1 MDKKDIDGL
10 IDQLRGSTQLSVFQ
24 KEVEKAIKADAES
37 AKTKAEEDSKKLEKI
52 KEAEKK
58 LREES
63 VVPSTEE
70 KKKKSNIEKHNE
82 KLKKQLEADTETKE
96 KDDTDNKTIKK
107 LTEQMTKMSEEIDA
121 LKKRKNYRTP
131 PPKGDKVDEPDDFIK
146 QNITKDFEIIV

>member
-1 MDKKDIDGL
+1 MDKKEIDGL

-58 LREES
+58 LREEADTKDGTT
-63 VVPSTEE
+63 PEE
-70 KKKKSNIEKHNE
+70 KKRDKSGKF
-82 KLKKQLEADTETKE
+82 LKTEPETPEETKE
-96 KDDTDNKTIKK
+96 KNDTDNKTIKK

-146 QNITKDFEIIV
+146 QNITKDFEMVV

>member
-1 MDKKDIDGL
+1 MDKKEIDGL

-58 LREES
+58 LREEADTKDGTT
-63 VVPSTEE
+63 PEE
-70 KKKKSNIEKHNE
+70 KKRDKSGKF
-82 KLKKQLEADTETKE
+82 LKTEPETPEETKE

-146 QNITKDFEIIV
+146 QNITKDFEMVV